1 MILVKI
7 HRGPCAVV
15 AICDKNLI
23 GRTFSEKNFEIKITE
38 HFYRGESRNHYE
50 VEKIMK
56 EYDNLNIV
64 GNESIK
70 LAIKCGAVNKEN
82 VLVIRGVPHAQKVS
96 F

>member
-1 MILVKI
+1 MILVNV
-7 HRGPCAVV
+7 HRGSNPVV

-23 GRTFSEKNFEIKITE
+23 GKTFTDGKVEIKVNE
-38 HFYRGESRNHYE
+38 HFYNGEEKNDVE
-50 VEKIMK
+50 VVEIMQK
-56 EYDNLNIV
+56 YDNLNIV